1 VDRVKAFESPLW
13 AHLDEIRQLRKT
25 RWKWK
30 DIARHFSEAYQIQRT
45 PSAIYRFFKRATSK
59 RLPAG
64 FYGNTTLLAPPS
76 TTQTALGNG
85 HSAIPQGKETP
96 SDLFEPLPIVERN
109 PWLA

>member
-1 VDRVKAFESPLW
+1 MDRVKAFESPLW
-13 AHLDEIRQLRKT
+13 AHLEEIRQLRKA

-30 DIARHFSEAYQIQRT
+30 DIAHHFSEAYQIQRT

-64 FYGNTTLLAPPS
+64 FHDNNTLLLPPS
-76 TTQTALGNG
+76 TTQTALQSGQL
-85 HSAIPQGKETP
+85 AIPQGQEIP
-96 SDLFEPLPIVERN
+96 SDLFESLPVVERN

>member
-1 VDRVKAFESPLW
+1 LW
-13 AHLDEIRQLRKT
+13 AHLDEIRQLRKA
-25 RWKWK
+25 RRKWK
-30 DIARHFSEAYQIQRT
+30 DIAHHFSEAYQIQRT

-64 FYGNTTLLAPPS
+64 FYGSTTLLPPPL

-85 HSAIPQGKETP
+85 HSAIPQGQEIP
-96 SDLFEPLPIVERN
+96 SDLFESLPVVERN